1 MSYHFYINGAV
12 VLCLFVHMRGSAQ
25 RILEIYPSAI
35 SISVYIRKCVCCA
48 SSSTVLDFL
57 QMAFII
63 DLKIS
68 LICRL
73 HMYVFVCVSIC
84 VFLLLSFE

>member
-1 MSYHFYINGAV
+1 MSCDINGAA
-12 VLCLFVHMRGSAQ
+12 VLCLFVHMPGSAQ

-35 SISVYIRKCVCCA
+35 SISVCIRKCVCCA

-73 HMYVFVCVSIC
+73 HMYVFLCVSMLCISL
-84 VFLLLSFE
+84 VKF